1 MWFTET
7 PWPPIF
13 ILAVI
18 AACLAAAFSATQ
30 RSVYLAGILVLA
42 LLGGG
47 IYFIEKQIVTEAER
61 VEAAIYGVTD
71 AFQDRDVERTVS
83 YFSDNAALPDDRLP
97 PFLRF
102 VARNVSLR
110 TVVAGA
116 VSTIQVEDDLRI
128 TDVSVE
134 TSNNDS
140 LAKSHFRANGS
151 FIVPGAGNVG
161 HQPTRWE
168 FRWRQEAGEWRIIDV
183 QRLDPINGEPMGVFE
198 RSASSR

>member
-47 IYFIEKQIVTEAER
+47 IYFIEKQIVTERER
-61 VEAAIYGVTD
+61 VEAAIYGVAD
-71 AFQDRDVERTVS
+71 AFQRRDVAETVGYIS
-83 YFSDNAALPDDRLP
+83 QNAVLLRLLVLSK
-97 PFLRF
+97 LRE
-102 VARNVSLR
+102 V
-110 TVVAGA
+110 
-116 VSTIQVEDDLRI
+116 QVREDLRI
-128 TDVSVE
+128 TDVSIE
-134 TSNNDS
+134 TSNQDS
-140 LAKSHFRANGS
+140 RATSHFRANGT
-151 FIVPGAGNVG
+151 FAVAGYGDVG

-168 FRWRQEAGEWRIIDV
+168 VDWQKEGGEWRIINV
-183 QRLDPINGEPMGVFE
+183 RRLDPINGDVMKIDE
-198 RSASSR
+198 RAVRSE